1 MKNKIPPF
9 IKKYPMSIL
18 LAIIALNLMS
28 IARSL
33 GTEARINQKK
43 LICLEQQL
51 YTKEELEKKL
61 ISKPWHFV
69 CEELFE

>member
-1 MKNKIPPF
+1 
-9 IKKYPMSIL
+9 MSIL

-43 LICLEQQL
+43 LICLEKQL
-51 YTKEELEKKL
+51 YTVEELEKKL
-61 ISKPWHFV
+61 ISKPWNWV
-69 CEELFE
+69 CDELLE